1 MSSALMNRTLVL
13 IPAYNEA
20 DRIAD
25 VVSRVRASVPQADI
39 LVAND
44 GSSDRTAR
52 IAKEAGALIISHPF
66 NMGYGVTIQTG
77 YKYAVEHGYDFVVQ
91 IDGDGQHEPACIP
104 RLLAPLLAGEADFVL
119 GSRFLDGESYEPSFF
134 RRLGMGL
141 FRTLVRW
148 VTGLPITDCTS
159 GFQAFNREVIR
170 FFARDIFPVD
180 YPDADVLITLHRA
193 GFRIRELPVRMY
205 AAEGKSMHSGMKP
218 LYYVFKMTLSIFV
231 TLLRSKHLYV
241 RDS

>member
-1 MSSALMNRTLVL
+1 MKTLVI

-20 DRIAD
+20 SKVAT
-25 VVSRVRASVPQADI
+25 VVARVRKAVPNADI
-39 LVAND
+39 LVVND

-52 IAKEAGALIISHPF
+52 IAKDAGAMVVSHPF

-77 YKYAVEHGYDFVVQ
+77 YKYAVDQGYDFVAQ
-91 IDGDGQHEPACIP
+91 IDGDGQHDPAYIAK
-104 RLLAPLLAGEADFVL
+104 LLEPLLKGEADFVL
-119 GSRFLDGESYEPSFF
+119 GSRFLGVESYEPSLA

-148 VTGLPITDCTS
+148 ITGLPITDCTS
-159 GFQAFNREVIR
+159 GFQAFNRDVIR

-205 AAEGKSMHSGMKP
+205 AAEGKSMHSGIKP
-218 LYYVFKMTLSIFV
+218 VYYIFKMTLSILV
-231 TLLRSKHLYV
+231 TLMRSDKLYSGG
-241 RDS
+241 RG